1 MWLLILLTWVEYFLS
16 SAVTCT
22 ERAVDLEVVGVIQE
36 GSTQGEQH
44 SLKSQHNYIIIS
56 ITLQQYQSLTP
67 STYTLPVL
75 MGHFYISSTV
85 NQALYTFNT
94 CTVDSI

>member
-16 SAVTCT
+16 SAVTRT

-56 ITLQQYQSLTP
+56 ITLQQYQPFTSST
-67 STYTLPVL
+67 STYK
-75 MGHFYISSTV
+75 
-85 NQALYTFNT
+85 ALLYMYLVYCKPSIVYFNT
-94 CTVDSI
+94 CIL